1 MSRIANDNSDYNRA
15 LAPDD
20 NIIQPFQL
28 ESSGLRGRVV
38 RLGTVLND
46 ILSAH
51 SYPGP
56 VAHLLAETV
65 ATSLLLSSMLKYDGI
80 FTLQASAEGPVRTI
94 VSDVTTAGAVRGYA
108 GYAEDLIKAMEYAAE
123 GNTGGTYEG
132 LDLRQLTTKGY
143 LAFTVDQ
150 GTNTER
156 YQGIVELAGDQIAD
170 SVQHYFNQS
179 EQIGTTLKVAAS
191 YDEKSGWRAGAI
203 MLQRM
208 PDPSIGV
215 QETEH
220 VLPFHGES
228 AHEKEEDWNRAE
240 VLLQSVVNDELVS
253 EALHSHDLLVRLF
266 HEEGVRI
273 FTPQPVFKSCRCS
286 ADKVQHILS
295 TLNEE
300 DREHA
305 ANNGVIEMTC
315 EFCSKTYRFRS
326 SDMSYMEDD
335 DSHAKKH

>member
-1 MSRIANDNSDYNRA
+1 MTRIANDNSDDTRA

-28 ESSGLRGRVV
+28 EASGLRGRVV
-38 RLGTVLND
+38 RMGSVLND

-51 SYPGP
+51 DYQSP

-65 ATSLLLSSMLKYDGI
+65 ATSLLLSSMLKYEGI

-94 VSDVTTAGAVRGYA
+94 VADVTTAGAVRGYA
-108 GYAEDLIKAMEYAAE
+108 GYNEDLIKAMERAAADK
-123 GNTGGTYEG
+123 GAYDGF
-132 LDLRQLTTKGY
+132 DLRRMMGKGY

-150 GTNTER
+150 GANTER
-156 YQGIVELAGDQIAD
+156 YQGIVALEGDSLAD

-179 EQIGTTLKVAAS
+179 EQIGTSLKVAAA
-191 YDEKSGWRAGAI
+191 YDPKFGWRAGAI

-215 QETEH
+215 QASDH
-220 VLPFHGES
+220 VLPFHGE
-228 AHEKEEDWNRAE
+228 ATHEKEEDWNRAM
-240 VLLQSVVNDELVS
+240 VLMQSAVESELT
-253 EALHSHDLLVRLF
+253 APDLHSHDLLVRLF

-273 FTPQPVFKSCRCS
+273 FTPHPVHKECRCS
-286 ADKVQHILS
+286 AERVHHILG
-295 TLNEE
+295 TLSEE

-305 ANNGVIEMTC
+305 AVNGIIEMTC
-315 EFCSKTYRFRS
+315 EFCSKTYRF
-326 SDMSYMEDD
+326 DAGDLHLVEEDFG
-335 DSHAKKH
+335 AKTH